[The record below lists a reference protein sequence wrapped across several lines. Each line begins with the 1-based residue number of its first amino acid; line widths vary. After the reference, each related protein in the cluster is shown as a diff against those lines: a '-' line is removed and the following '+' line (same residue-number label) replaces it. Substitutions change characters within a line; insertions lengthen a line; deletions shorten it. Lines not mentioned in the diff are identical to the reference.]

1 MSLLPTFRPRIRML
15 SDEFVARIIDEAFDV
30 MEKTGLM
37 FENARAL
44 DILAEHG
51 QRVDRQAERAYLSRS
66 LVEKANRQRPEEPD
80 DVECQRQRLDG
91 HRRG

>member
-51 QRVDRQAERAYLSRS
+51 QRVDRKAERAYLSRS